1 MYIISY
7 KFNVPSQRN
16 DAHNKCNLRIKPN
29 NLDPVQKGIK
39 LQACCSL
46 QYITVLGD
54 KGIEPLL
61 LSRDTTCQPRGARI
75 DVGEMRNSIEGRV
88 LNPLSYLEN
97 DIYLAGREISPGVP

>member
-88 LNPLSYLEN
+88 LNPSL
-97 DIYLAGREISPGVP
+97 I